1 MKRFLTLSIL
11 LFIVGFINNA
21 YAPNVSDKFNVSDK
35 IPVFSDFQSSN
46 APNVPKKFDVRV
58 DLTSEDESTKNLI
71 ESYIKRELR
80 SLQDVNII
88 PEKIY
93 ATYILALVIAEPTY
107 EASGRKTGSIAI
119 SYVFK
124 EKFSAY
130 KELIPY
136 LIKECPKLE
145 DASKQLAIRLKTINL
160 DIVHNHGVSTSST
173 EDVTKLCKGIVA
185 DFDIEVLEKQRAKR

>member
-11 LFIVGFINNA
+11 VFIVGFINNA
-21 YAPNVSDKFNVSDK
+21 YAPNVPNKFNVR
-35 IPVFSDFQSSN
+35 I
-46 APNVPKKFDVRV
+46 
-58 DLTSEDESTKNLI
+58 DLIGEDGSTKNLI

-88 PEKIY
+88 PDNIY
-93 ATYILALVIAEPTY
+93 ATYILELVFVEPTY
-107 EASGRKTGSIAI
+107 EASGRKKGDIAI

-130 KELIPY
+130 KELIPF

-145 DASKQLAIRLKTINL
+145 DASKKLEIGLKTFNL
-160 DIVHNHGVSTSST
+160 DIIHNHGVIADDT
-173 EDVTKLCKGIVA
+173 EDVTKLCKDIVA
-185 DFDIEVLEKQRAKR
+185 SFDVKVLEKQRAKR

>member
-11 LFIVGFINNA
+11 VFIIGFINNV
-21 YAPNVSDKFNVSDK
+21 Y
-35 IPVFSDFQSSN
+35 

-58 DLTSEDESTKNLI
+58 DLVGEDESTKNLI

-80 SLQDVNII
+80 SLQDVNIM
-88 PEKIY
+88 PDDKY
-93 ATYILALVIAEPTY
+93 ATYLLELVFVEPTY
-107 EASGRKTGSIAI
+107 EASGRKKGDIAI

-130 KELIPY
+130 KELIPF

-145 DASKQLAIRLKTINL
+145 DASKKLEIGLKTINL
-160 DIVHNHGVSTSST
+160 DIVYHHGVITDDT
-173 EDVTKLCKGIVA
+173 EEVTKLCKKIVA
-185 DFDIEVLEKQRAKR
+185 NFDINVLEKQRAKR